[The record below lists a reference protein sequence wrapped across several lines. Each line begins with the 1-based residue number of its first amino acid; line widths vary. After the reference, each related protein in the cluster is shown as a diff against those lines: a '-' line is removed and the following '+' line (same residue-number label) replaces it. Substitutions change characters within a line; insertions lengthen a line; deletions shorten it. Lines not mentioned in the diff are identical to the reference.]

1 MDNDFAE
8 LVMQAQYDFPI
19 VDRPF
24 QELGKRLGKSESWV
38 MESLSRA
45 KERSQLR
52 RIGALTNYKAKK
64 QIAALV
70 GLRVPP
76 MDVDKVAAAINM
88 DKTVTHNFLRDHP
101 RYNIWYVT
109 KAPTPQELEAK
120 VARIVSDFSIE
131 DHVILY
137 AERTYK
143 IDVKFDV
150 LRGVSRAKLRIIPE
164 TVPTIEETGLPRQ
177 FFDSIRSIKI
187 VERPFDEVAAAAG
200 MPVNKL
206 VDLLDELRREGVIRD
221 FYAMFDPDAVG
232 IRENSMVV
240 FNATN
245 AQCEAAAL
253 LEESTH
259 VVKRIP
265 VPGKWDYNC
274 YFMIHA
280 ASKDILENTVKQR
293 LGELGISEYRLVYSL
308 RNLLYDMGKRI
319 EN

>member
-1 MDNDFAE
+1 MDPEFAE
-8 LVMQAQYDFPI
+8 LVMEAQYDFPI

-24 QELGKRLGKSESWV
+24 EELGKRLGKSESWV
-38 MESLSRA
+38 MDALSKA
-45 KERSQLR
+45 KERNQLR
-52 RIGALTNYKAKK
+52 RIGALTNYKARK

-70 GLRVPP
+70 GLRVPL
-76 MDVDKVAAAINM
+76 DRVDRVASAINL

-101 RYNIWYVT
+101 RYSIWYVT
-109 KAPTPQELEAK
+109 KAPTTAELESK
-120 VARIVSDFSIE
+120 VRKIVDEFSIE

-150 LRGVSRAKLRIIPE
+150 LRGVSRAKMRIIPE
-164 TVPTIEETGLPRQ
+164 TVPTIEDTGLPRQ

-187 VERPFDEVAAAAG
+187 VERPFDEAAAIVD
-200 MPVNKL
+200 MPVGKL
-206 VDLLDELRREGVIRD
+206 VDLLSDLRQRGVVRD

-240 FNATN
+240 FNATD
-245 AQCEAAAL
+245 AQCEGAAL
-253 LEESTH
+253 IDESTH

-280 ASKDILENTVKQR
+280 ASKEILEETVRKR
-293 LGELGISEYRLVYSL
+293 LGELGVGEYRLVYSL

-319 EN
+319 EG